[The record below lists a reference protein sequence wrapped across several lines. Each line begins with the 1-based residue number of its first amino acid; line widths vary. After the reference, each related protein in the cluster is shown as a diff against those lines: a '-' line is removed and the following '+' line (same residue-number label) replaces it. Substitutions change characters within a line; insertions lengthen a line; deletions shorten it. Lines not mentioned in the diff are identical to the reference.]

1 MEDLWQEPVCQ
12 KIIAIR
18 GLGLRAEKLLKFGT
32 PALGKLISVFE
43 AIEKAA
49 SSANIEI
56 RRLVDLE
63 PGDRK
68 EGGCSKTK
76 S

>member
-1 MEDLWQEPVCQ
+1 LEDLCRESICQ

-18 GLGLRAEKLLKFGT
+18 GLGLRAEKLLKSEI
-32 PALGKLISVFE
+32 PALGKLVSVFE

-56 RRLVDLE
+56 RRFAE
-63 PGDRK
+63 SQTCNRK
-68 EGGCSKTK
+68 E
-76 S
+76 